1 MHFWTVRELGQ
12 DEVEDS
18 VREDVDKD
26 VARAMWW
33 WSTSE
38 TDAAAKQRAL
48 RRVLLH
54 TLRGHPTWYFQGMHD
69 LASVLLL
76 ALGETGAAAALAHLA
91 THQLRRW
98 VAPGLAPVVDIIGS
112 VLPLVRCADP
122 ALFRALDRS
131 GVLPLFCVG
140 WVLTWFTHDVE
151 DPQAAYVLLD
161 SVICCGGSGSAEDDA
176 EKEEEISSRA
186 AEQLVVYMC
195 AALVLLVRDDVL
207 ACACEQSAYHFFFTS
222 QMPPLVCTPEPL
234 TAAGQRRRAHT
245 RCAAAHTR
253 AVDPRV
259 LVARAHA
266 LAAAVPWARVQ
277 QSRREYGRTAL
288 GEPAPDAAHAP
299 QKPARHGLAAS
310 RLLPAAMAGCAVVAA
325 AAFAVAYHLK

>member
-1 MHFWTVRELGQ
+1 ME
-12 DEVEDS
+12 ES

-38 TDAAAKQRAL
+38 ADAAAKQGAL

-76 ALGETGAAAALAHLA
+76 ALGETGAAAALTHLA

-98 VAPGLAPVVDIIGS
+98 VAPGLAPVIDLIGS

-122 ALFRALDRS
+122 ALFGVLDRS

-151 DPQAAYVLLD
+151 DARAAYTLLD
-161 SVICCGGSGSAEDDA
+161 AVVCCDGGSDGGSD
-176 EKEEEISSRA
+176 A
-186 AEQLVVYMC
+186 AERLVVYMC

-207 ACACEQSAYHFFFTS
+207 ACAPDASAYHYFFTA
-222 QMPPLVCTPEPL
+222 QMPPLVCAPEPR
-234 TAAGQRRRAHT
+234 TAAGRRRRAHT
-245 RCAAAHTR
+245 RCAAAHTP
-253 AVDPRV
+253 AVDPAV

-277 QSRREYGRTAL
+277 QSRRAYARTAL
-288 GEPAPDAAHAP
+288 GEPVPPPPP
-299 QKPARHGLAAS
+299 QH
-310 RLLPAAMAGCAVVAA
+310 RLLAPAARPLVAVAGCAVVAA
-325 AAFAVAYHLK
+325 LAFAVAHHLK